1 MTPDRFLG
9 RMAPVSRRSLAVL
22 LLPAMLLLTACGGGG
37 DRESVHVFAA
47 SSLQDVLPVVM
58 AGFERGHPGV
68 ALSYQFAG
76 SQTLAT
82 QIEEGARADIF
93 ISANPDQAERL
104 LARGHATEAATLIEN
119 ELVIAARADS
129 GIVSLDDLGRPGVR
143 IAIGAPDVPI
153 GQLTQRALELMEP
166 TLTAAI
172 RGNVV
177 TEDPNVRV
185 VLSRVEL
192 GEADAAFVYR
202 TDLAAAPAAIA
213 IALPLSLRAPSNRYV
228 IVLTGASPPA
238 GAVFDYLLGAD
249 AQRGFA
255 AAGFIPAADATAT
268 AAPRAMRR
276 GSNGTR

>member
-1 MTPDRFLG
+1 GFLG

-22 LLPAMLLLTACGGGG
+22 LLPAVLLLTACGGGG

-47 SSLQDVLPVVM
+47 SSLQDVLPVVL

-68 ALSYQFAG
+68 VLSYQFAG

-129 GIVSLDDLGRPGVR
+129 GIASLDHLGRPGVR

-153 GQLTQRALELMEP
+153 GQLTQRTLELMEP

-213 IALPLSLRAPSNRYV
+213 IALPPSLHVPSNRYV
-228 IVLTGASPPA
+228 IVLTGASSTA
-238 GAVFDYLLGAD
+238 ASVFDYLLGAD
-249 AQRGFA
+249 AQQAFA
-255 AAGFIPAADATAT
+255 AAGFIPAADATVT
-268 AAPRAMRR
+268 AAPRVMGS
-276 GSNGTR
+276 GSNGAR